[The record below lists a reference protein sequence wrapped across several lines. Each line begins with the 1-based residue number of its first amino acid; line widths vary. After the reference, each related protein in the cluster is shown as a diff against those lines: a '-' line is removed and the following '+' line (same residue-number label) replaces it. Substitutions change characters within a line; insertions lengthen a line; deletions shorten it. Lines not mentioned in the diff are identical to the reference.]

1 MNDQVN
7 ITADAVA
14 LQERD
19 EFRAQGWL
27 KLIARLSPDTKHFVR
42 LSGIPQ

>member
-1 MNDQVN
+1 MTDLSN

-19 EFRAQGWL
+19 EFRSQGWL
-27 KLIARLSPDTKHFVR
+27 KLIAPAIVLFYVVIGV
-42 LSGIPQ
+42 GIEF